1 MKFEQKKIYLAD
13 TSGFVLADCAVLD
26 ESDRA
31 ILKEIYNEWRALSE
45 KLKKIGS
52 RYLNIP
58 DGLSE
63 SAVCLTL
70 GFVKVL
76 KTKQTKGSQSFDVYD
91 LDRRKRV
98 QIKACSVI
106 PDLTSFGPR
115 TQWDDIY
122 FVDFFR
128 QGKWDGSFDI
138 YLIPNEL
145 ISNQNVNKGK
155 GQTVRDKQKAQQRP
169 RFSIYDS
176 IIRKF
181 GIPPTCTGRL

>member
-1 MKFEQKKIYLAD
+1 MRVEQKKIYLAD
-13 TSGFVLADCAVLD
+13 TSGFVLADCRIFD
-26 ESDRA
+26 ESDRPA
-31 ILKEIYNEWRALSE
+31 LREIYYEWRGLSE
-45 KLKKIGS
+45 KLLKIGS
-52 RYLNIP
+52 RSVNIP

-63 SAVCLTL
+63 SAVCIAL

-91 LDRRKRV
+91 LERRKRV

-122 FVDFFR
+122 FADFYR
-128 QGKWDGSFDI
+128 KGLWDGSFDI

-155 GQTVRDKQKAQQRP
+155 GQTVKDKQKAMQRP

-176 IIRKF
+176 IIRKY
-181 GIPPTCTGRL
+181 GIPPTLTGRL